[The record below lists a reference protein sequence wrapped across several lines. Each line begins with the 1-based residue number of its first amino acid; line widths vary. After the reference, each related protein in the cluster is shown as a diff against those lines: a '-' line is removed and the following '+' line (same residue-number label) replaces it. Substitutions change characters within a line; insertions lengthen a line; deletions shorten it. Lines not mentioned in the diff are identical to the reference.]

1 MSMMERRGEYDM
13 ARTTKRSAVNLTM
26 TVEELTAELAQEHE
40 EWLSRKPQTVYDLVK
55 QIHEPLLKMKQD
67 GRTDSEICEML
78 TKRGIDISAG
88 TFATYMKRIAKE
100 TRGGSRPRT
109 ARKPKPDAMSLS
121 ATDAASNSDMAGA
134 TAALRSPDDSRVRPK
149 SPSDSGDDSRTS
161 KPARPP
167 SDSAPEKTASPSMD
181 GFSSRPPPAFDA

>member
-1 MSMMERRGEYDM
+1 M

-67 GRTDSEICEML
+67 GRTDSEICDML

-100 TRGGSRPRT
+100 TRGSTRPRQ
-109 ARKPKPDAMSLS
+109 ARKPKPD
-121 ATDAASNSDMAGA
+121 SDMAGA
-134 TAALRSPDDSRVRPK
+134 TAALRSPDDSRVQSKP
-149 SPSDSGDDSRTS
+149 SSDSGDDSRTS

-167 SDSAPEKTASPSMD
+167 SDSALLAATSPANTASPSMA
-181 GFSSRPPPAFDA
+181 GFTSRKPPALDA

>member
-1 MSMMERRGEYDM
+1 M

-26 TVEELTAELAQEHE
+26 TVEELTADLAQEHE

-100 TRGGSRPRT
+100 TRGSSRPRQ
-109 ARKPKPDAMSLS
+109 ARKPKPD
-121 ATDAASNSDMAGA
+121 SDTAGN
-134 TAALRSPDDSRVRPK
+134 PNDSRVRPK
-149 SPSDSGDDSRTS
+149 PSSDSGDDSRAS
-161 KPARPP
+161 KSARPT
-167 SDSAPEKTASPSMD
+167 SDSAPAKAASPSMD

>member
-1 MSMMERRGEYDM
+1 M

-55 QIHEPLLKMKQD
+55 QIHEPLLRMKQD
-67 GRTDSEICEML
+67 GRTDSEICDML
-78 TKRGIDISAG
+78 TRRGIDISAG

-100 TRGGSRPRT
+100 ARDSNRPRPS
-109 ARKPKPDAMSLS
+109 RKPKPDAI
-121 ATDAASNSDMAGA
+121 AASNSDMAGA

>member
-1 MSMMERRGEYDM
+1 M

-55 QIHEPLLKMKQD
+55 QIYEPLLKMKQD
-67 GRTDSEICEML
+67 GRTDSEICDML

-100 TRGGSRPRT
+100 TRGSSRPRQ
-109 ARKPKPDAMSLS
+109 ARKPKPDAI
-121 ATDAASNSDMAGA
+121 AASNSDMAGN
-134 TAALRSPDDSRVRPK
+134 PNDSRVRPK
-149 SPSDSGDDSRTS
+149 PSSDSGDDSRAS
-161 KPARPP
+161 KSARPT
-167 SDSAPEKTASPSMD
+167 SDSAPAKAASPSMD

>member
-1 MSMMERRGEYDM
+1 M
-13 ARTTKRSAVNLTM
+13 ARAAKRSSVNLTM
-26 TVEELTAELAQEHE
+26 TVEELTADLAKEHE

-100 TRGGSRPRT
+100 LRGGSRSRP
-109 ARKPKPDAMSLS
+109 ARKPKPG
-121 ATDAASNSDMAGA
+121 SDTSGA
-134 TAALRSPDDSRVRPK
+134 TDDSRASKPVRP
-149 SPSDSGDDSRTS
+149 T
-161 KPARPP
+161 
-167 SDSAPEKTASPSMD
+167 SDSAPANAASPSMA
-181 GFSSRPPPAFDA
+181 GFTSRKPPALDA

>member
-1 MSMMERRGEYDM
+1 M

-26 TVEELTAELAQEHE
+26 TVEELTTELAKEHE

-55 QIHEPLLKMKQD
+55 QIHEPLLRMKQD
-67 GRTDSEICEML
+67 GRTDSEICDML

-100 TRGGSRPRT
+100 TRGSSRPRQ
-109 ARKPKPDAMSLS
+109 ARKPKPDAMLLS
-121 ATDAASNSDMAGA
+121 ATDAASNSDTAGN
-134 TAALRSPDDSRVRPK
+134 PNDSRVRPK
-149 SPSDSGDDSRTS
+149 PSSDSGDDSRTS
-161 KPARPP
+161 KPARPT
-167 SDSAPEKTASPSMD
+167 SDSAPAKTASPSMD

>member
-1 MSMMERRGEYDM
+1 M

-26 TVEELTAELAQEHE
+26 TVEELTADLAQEHE

-67 GRTDSEICEML
+67 GRTDSEICDML

-100 TRGGSRPRT
+100 ACGGTRPRPV
-109 ARKPKPDAMSLS
+109 RKPKPD
-121 ATDAASNSDMAGA
+121 SDTAGA

-149 SPSDSGDDSRTS
+149 SPSDSSDDSRTS
-161 KPARPP
+161 KLLAATVPARPT
-167 SDSAPEKTASPSMD
+167 SDSASLAATSPANAASPSMS
-181 GFSSRPPPAFDA
+181 GFTSRKPPALDA